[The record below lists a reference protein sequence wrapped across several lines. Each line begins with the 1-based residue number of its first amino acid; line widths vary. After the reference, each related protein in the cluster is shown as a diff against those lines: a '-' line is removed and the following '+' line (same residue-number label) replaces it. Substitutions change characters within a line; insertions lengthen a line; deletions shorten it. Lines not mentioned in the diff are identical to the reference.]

1 MMLCPQCAVENKDQA
16 KACRKCGAN
25 LLQPSLWRPSWA
37 WHGRTLMIIYGV
49 VIVLFFLLHHALKPY
64 VRQLPADITPWMHGK
79 AAFKSAYD
87 PAR

>member
-1 MMLCPQCAVENKDQA
+1 
-16 KACRKCGAN
+16 
-25 LLQPSLWRPSWA
+25 
-37 WHGRTLMIIYGV
+37 MIIYGV